1 MAASYEAV
9 HLQHPIPD
17 LSGPFQITSPP
28 GTDIWDKPPSTHSF
42 NAPIIYQT
50 TSVGA
55 LKSAKV
61 TVSAQWKDR
70 YDQGG
75 LVLVVKTPDTTRW
88 VKTGI
93 EFEYGIPNISTV
105 AKDQWSDWSL
115 RPLLTES
122 SNKATIELEVIDD
135 GSLWV
140 WLVGSD
146 GQKHA
151 LREVTWYAGLEKSV
165 QVWVGVYVAKPAP
178 SGEKDDLVVDFEGL
192 VIQAQ
197 Q

>member
-1 MAASYEAV
+1 MAANYEAV
-9 HLQHPIPD
+9 HLKHPIPD
-17 LSGPFQITSPP
+17 ISGPFQITSPP

-42 NAPIIYQT
+42 NAPIIYQKAT
-50 TSVGA
+50 VGV
-55 LKSAKV
+55 LKTAKV
-61 TVSAQWKDR
+61 TVSSQWKDR

-115 RPLLTES
+115 RPLLAES
-122 SNKATIELEVIDD
+122 SNKATIELEVVED

-140 WLVGSD
+140 WLVGVD
-146 GQKHA
+146 GKKHA
-151 LREVTWYAGLEKSV
+151 LREVTWYGNLDKSV
-165 QVWVGVYVAKPAP
+165 EIWVGVYVAKPAP
-178 SGEKDDLVVDFEGL
+178 NGEKDDLVVDFEGL
-192 VIQAQ
+192 SVKTQ
-197 Q
+197 

>member
-1 MAASYEAV
+1 MAVNYAAV
-9 HLQHPIPD
+9 HLHQHPIPD
-17 LSGPFQITSPP
+17 TSGSFQLTSPP
-28 GTDIWDKPPSTHSF
+28 GTDVWDKPPSTHSF

-50 TSVGA
+50 TTVGA
-55 LKSAKV
+55 LKTAKV

-75 LVLVVKTPDTTRW
+75 LVLVVKTPDRTRW

-105 AKDQWSDWSL
+105 AKDEWSDWSL
-115 RPLLTES
+115 RPLLAES
-122 SNKATIELEVIDD
+122 TNKATIELEVVSD

-146 GQKHA
+146 GKKHA
-151 LREVTWYAGLEKSV
+151 LREVTWYGSLDKNVEIWA
-165 QVWVGVYVAKPAP
+165 GVYVAKPAP
-178 SGEKDDLVVDFEGL
+178 NGEKDDLIVDFDGL
-192 VIQAQ
+192 VIETQ
-197 Q
+197 

>member
-1 MAASYEAV
+1 MAAKYEAV
-9 HLQHPIPD
+9 HLQHPIPPI
-17 LSGPFQITSPP
+17 SGPFQITSPP

-50 TSVGA
+50 TTVGA
-55 LKSAKV
+55 LKTARV
-61 TVSAQWKDR
+61 TVSSQWKDR

-115 RPLLTES
+115 RPLLAES
-122 SNKATIELEVIDD
+122 SNKATIELEVVSD

-140 WLVGSD
+140 WLLGSD
-146 GQKHA
+146 GAKHA
-151 LREVTWYAGLEKSV
+151 LREVTWYGHLDKSV
-165 QVWVGVYVAKPAP
+165 EVWVGVYVAKPAP
-178 SGEKDDLVVDFEGL
+178 NGEKDDLVVDFDGL
-192 VIQAQ
+192 SVVTQ
-197 Q
+197 

>member
-1 MAASYEAV
+1 MAANYAAV
-9 HLQHPIPD
+9 HLEHPIPD
-17 LSGPFQITSPP
+17 TSGPFQLTSPP
-28 GTDIWDKPPSTHSF
+28 GTDVWDKPPSTHSF

-50 TSVGA
+50 STVGE
-55 LKSAKV
+55 LKTAKV

-75 LVLVVKTPDTTRW
+75 LVLVVKTPDMTRW

-115 RPLLTES
+115 RPLLAES
-122 SNKATIELEVIDD
+122 TNKATIELEVVSD

-146 GQKHA
+146 GKKHA
-151 LREVTWYAGLEKSV
+151 LREVTWYASLDKSV
-165 QVWVGVYVAKPAP
+165 EIWVGVYVAKPAP
-178 SGEKDDLVVDFEGL
+178 NGEKDDLTVDFDGL
-192 VIQAQ
+192 AIATQ
-197 Q
+197 